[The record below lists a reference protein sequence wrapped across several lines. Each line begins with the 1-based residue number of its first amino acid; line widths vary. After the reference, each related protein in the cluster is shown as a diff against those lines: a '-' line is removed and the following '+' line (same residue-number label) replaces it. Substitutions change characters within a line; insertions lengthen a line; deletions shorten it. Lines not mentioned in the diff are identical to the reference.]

1 MRVNIADRL
10 QGPGPTKLNLTNGTS
25 TAQVKPA
32 AILAF
37 LPTSRT
43 RLPMM
48 ERGFGLALYLNPPV
62 LLFKRLLIAM
72 QDQSSSWNGQP
83 MLRSELIPQ
92 TSEDLGSGRL
102 IYHFSLQT
110 REKNA
115 PTGDVERQIAFFEVS
130 LLSVTLSLNDT
141 NTIFV

>member
-1 MRVNIADRL
+1 
-10 QGPGPTKLNLTNGTS
+10 
-25 TAQVKPA
+25 
-32 AILAF
+32 
-37 LPTSRT
+37 
-43 RLPMM
+43 
-48 ERGFGLALYLNPPV
+48 
-62 LLFKRLLIAM
+62 
-72 QDQSSSWNGQP
+72 

>member
-1 MRVNIADRL
+1 
-10 QGPGPTKLNLTNGTS
+10 
-25 TAQVKPA
+25 
-32 AILAF
+32 
-37 LPTSRT
+37 
-43 RLPMM
+43 
-48 ERGFGLALYLNPPV
+48 
-62 LLFKRLLIAM
+62 
-72 QDQSSSWNGQP
+72 

-115 PTGDVERQIAFFEVS
+115 PTGDIEHQIAFFEVF
-130 LLSVTLSLNDT
+130 LLPVYRSLNDT

>member
-1 MRVNIADRL
+1 
-10 QGPGPTKLNLTNGTS
+10 
-25 TAQVKPA
+25 
-32 AILAF
+32 
-37 LPTSRT
+37 
-43 RLPMM
+43 MM
-48 ERGFGLALYLNPPV
+48 ERGFGLALYFAV
-62 LLFKRLLIAM
+62 RVFLFKRVLIVM

-130 LLSVTLSLNDT
+130 FSVCQSVIQSNDA
-141 NTIFV
+141 NTKLE